1 MARSAKLPRHYDGSR
16 FIPDPMWGDDAK
28 RDHADQGNMPDK
40 KDYHPSLTL
49 RKGRQNGR

>member
-1 MARSAKLPRHYDGSR
+1 MASSKLPRHYDGSR
-16 FIPDPMWGDDAK
+16 FIPDRSLGFGAK
-28 RDHADQGNMPDK
+28 RDHEDQGNMPDK